1 MASGDAKQMVAKARI
16 VELVAKDRSAA
27 DTTCSDVEEPVG
39 KVTARDSWHPA
50 KLAAC
55 AVRS

>member
-1 MASGDAKQMVAKARI
+1 
-16 VELVAKDRSAA
+16 
-27 DTTCSDVEEPVG
+27 VEEPVG